1 MTLATL
7 RRITK
12 LWQKRLKLQDW
23 KINVRFN
30 ASIASENAAGMA
42 DWHPD
47 NRTAEIDILP
57 PHLIAD
63 DIEETLV
70 HELLHVLYEGHTW
83 YTEDLRSAHQE
94 RALNQTTAAL
104 VSAYSRKKK

>member
-1 MTLATL
+1 MTLANL
-7 RRITK
+7 RRLTK

-23 KINVRFN
+23 KIVARFTS
-30 ASIASENAAGMA
+30 SIASENAAGMA

-47 NRTAEIDILP
+47 NRTAQVDILP
-57 PHLIAD
+57 PHLITD

-83 YTEDLRSAHQE
+83 YTEDLRSVHQE
-94 RALNQTTAAL
+94 RAHNQTAAAL
-104 VSAYSRKKK
+104 VHAYSRKKK